1 MPAAGTTLLGG
12 LHPAEF
18 LRDYWQRRP
27 LLVRQAMPEL
37 ASPLSPDELAGL
49 SLEAEIPSRLV
60 IEHGATPWEVRYG
73 PFTEQDFAGLP
84 ATHWSLL
91 VTDLEKFVPELGSL
105 VEPFRF
111 IPDWRIDDL
120 MISYAPPQGSVG
132 PHTDAYDVF
141 LLQLHGH
148 RRWQIDTRPVAA
160 DNRLP
165 DTSLSIMRDFQAEQ
179 EWVLAPGDM
188 LYLPPH
194 VAHHGVALDDC
205 MTASIGFRAPSQKD
219 LLGAWLDDTAA
230 RLDPERHYADPGLAA
245 QKNPGEISAQARA
258 RAVALLR
265 EALSTDDTALE
276 RWFGCYVT
284 EPRVDLACL
293 YPAPREWKPSELR
306 RHLQQG
312 MALERNPAAR
322 LAWFEEERQLL
333 CFADGEAR
341 SLPHSARTLV
351 EHLCLGHRY
360 TSTELLRHLDADG
373 EALLIWL
380 LERGILEPPDETDDD

>member
-1 MPAAGTTLLGG
+1 MPTAGTTLLGG
-12 LHPAEF
+12 LRPADF

-37 ASPLSPDELAGL
+37 VSPLSPEELAGL

-60 IEHGATPWEVRYG
+60 IERGAAPWEVRYG
-73 PFTEQDFAGLP
+73 PFTEQDFAELP
-84 ATHWSLL
+84 PSHWSLL

-148 RRWQIDTRPVAA
+148 RRWQIDSRPVAA

-165 DTSLSIMRDFQAEQ
+165 DTSLSIMRDFEAEQ

-219 LLGAWLDDTAA
+219 LLGAWLDDTVA
-230 RLDPERHYADPGLAA
+230 RLDPERRYADPGLAA
-245 QKNPGEISAQARA
+245 QGNPGEINREARS
-258 RAVALLR
+258 RAIELLR
-265 EALSTDDTALE
+265 EALTTDDAALE
-276 RWFGCYVT
+276 RWFGCYIT

-293 YPAPREWKPSELR
+293 YPATREWDSAALR
-306 RHLQQG
+306 GYLQQG
-312 MALERNPAAR
+312 EPLLRNPAAR
-322 LAWFEEERQLL
+322 LAWFEQGPRLL
-333 CFADGEAR
+333 CFADGEER
-341 SLPHSARTLV
+341 SLPHTSRALL
-351 EHLCLGHRY
+351 EHLCLEHHY
-360 TSTELLRHLDADG
+360 SAAELLQRMDDDG

-380 LERGILEPPDETDDD
+380 LERGVIETADDTGDD

>member
-1 MPAAGTTLLGG
+1 MTAAGTLLLGG
-12 LHPAEF
+12 LEPAEF

-27 LLVRQAMPEL
+27 LLVRQAIPGLET
-37 ASPLSPDELAGL
+37 PLSPDELAGL
-49 SLEAEIPSRLV
+49 ALEAEIPSRLV
-60 IEHGATPWEVRYG
+60 IERGETPWEVRYG
-73 PFTEQDFAGLP
+73 PFSEQDFAELP
-84 ATHWSLL
+84 PSHWSLL
-91 VTDLEKFVPELGSL
+91 VTDLEKFVPELQGL
-105 VEPFRF
+105 VDPFRF

-120 MISYAPPQGSVG
+120 MISYAPPEGSVG

-148 RRWQIDTRPVAA
+148 RRWQIDTRPVSE

-165 DTSLSIMRDFQAEQ
+165 DTTLSILREFEAEQ

-219 LLGAWLDDTAA
+219 LIGAWLDDAIG
-230 RLDPERHYADPGLAA
+230 RLDPERRYADPGMLP
-245 QKNPGEISAQARA
+245 QNNPGEISAAARTHA
-258 RAVALLR
+258 IGLIR
-265 EALSTDDTALE
+265 EALTADDDALA

-293 YPAPREWKPSELR
+293 YPPAHDWNSGVLRQHLLGGAP
-306 RHLQQG
+306 LQ
-312 MALERNPAAR
+312 RNPAAR
-322 LAWFEEERQLL
+322 LAWFGENDRLM

-341 SLPHSARTLV
+341 GISSDARPLIEYLCR
-351 EHLCLGHRY
+351 EHHYRADD
-360 TSTELLRHLDADG
+360 LLEMLSGDG
-373 EALLIWL
+373 EALLLWL
-380 LERGILEPPDETDDD
+380 LERGILENESDEG